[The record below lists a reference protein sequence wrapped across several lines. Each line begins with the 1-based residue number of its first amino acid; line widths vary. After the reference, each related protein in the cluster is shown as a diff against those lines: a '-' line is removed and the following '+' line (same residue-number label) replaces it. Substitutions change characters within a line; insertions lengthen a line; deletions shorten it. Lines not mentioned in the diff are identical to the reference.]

1 MFCSNPDALGI
12 DESEKGIFDSLKN
25 ITQLPPS
32 PSKDEGR
39 VDDSAAGMAEN
50 LATGEAG
57 KKSPVVGSSE
67 WLYEV
72 RSSGFLSCFC

>member
-1 MFCSNPDALGI
+1 MLLLFCSNRDTLGI
-12 DESEKGIFDSLKN
+12 DESKKGIFDSLKN

-39 VDDSAAGMAEN
+39 VDDSAAGMAES

-57 KKSPVVGSSE
+57 KKSPTAGTGE
-67 WLYEV
+67 WL
-72 RSSGFLSCFC
+72 L